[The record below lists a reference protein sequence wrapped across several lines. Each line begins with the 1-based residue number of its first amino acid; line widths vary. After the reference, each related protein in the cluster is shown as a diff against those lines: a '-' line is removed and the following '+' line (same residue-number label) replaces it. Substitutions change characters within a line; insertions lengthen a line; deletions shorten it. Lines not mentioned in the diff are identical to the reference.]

1 MSQKLTEGFDLC
13 TENNKIEI
21 IENDT
26 EVYKISL
33 VEVKK
38 KFEIIENGKEFIY

>member
-26 EVYKISL
+26 EVYK
-33 VEVKK
+33 
-38 KFEIIENGKEFIY
+38 FHWQR

>member
-1 MSQKLTEGFDLC
+1 MSSLAQVTKILETTKNVKKLTEGFDLC

-26 EVYKISL
+26 EV
-33 VEVKK
+33 
-38 KFEIIENGKEFIY
+38 

>member
-21 IENDT
+21 IEYTNF
-26 EVYKISL
+26 IGRG
-33 VEVKK
+33 KK
-38 KFEIIENGKEFIY
+38 KI